1 MDSEKIQAQC
11 NTTEH
16 NQNDLCDCMSPAP
29 RQNENGQRFTDEH
42 FIYIEPLEQRNKGNE
57 YEVNMK
63 ERNEGSKDRQ

>member
-1 MDSEKIQAQC
+1 
-11 NTTEH
+11 
-16 NQNDLCDCMSPAP
+16 MSPAP